1 MIYMKSP
8 VYTYKK
14 LNYLYNVHDTY
25 TAGVMLEGW
34 EVKALDDHCGDINV
48 AYCQFKGNDFVLL
61 NSKIKPLHNHVI
73 DNKTVTDSESRMRK
87 LLLNKQEIKRIQEKI
102 KIKGYTCVPV
112 KLYRSTN
119 KLWKLEIAL
128 VTGKNTYD
136 KRDTIRKR
144 DQERDMKRNSN

>member
-1 MIYMKSP
+1 MDLPRFRHEY
-8 VYTYKK
+8 
-14 LNYLYNVHDTY
+14 
-25 TAGVMLEGW
+25 
-34 EVKALDDHCGDINV
+34 
-48 AYCQFKGNDFVLL
+48 DFVLL